1 MIPRRRSKFSN
12 VRVTVAGFT
21 FDSKSEATHY
31 LRLRELARSGR
42 IAELTVHPVFKLAV
56 NGYPIC
62 RYVADF
68 SFVAVSTGQRIV
80 QDVKGCPT
88 QVYRLKKRLL
98 RAIQG
103 IEIQEIGPNGEI
115 RA

>member
-1 MIPRRRSKFSN
+1 MIRRRSKFGN
-12 VRVTVAGFT
+12 VKVVADGIR

-31 LRLRELARSGR
+31 LRLRELARAGR
-42 IAELTVHPVFKLAV
+42 ITELTVHPVFKLAV

-62 RYVADF
+62 RYIADF

-80 QDVKGCPT
+80 QDVKGYAT
-88 QVYRLKKRLL
+88 QTYRLKKRLL

-103 IEIQEIGPNGEI
+103 IEIQEIGPHGEI
-115 RA
+115 RV